1 MSKVQPTVLEMNFG
15 APKTES
21 FCWLFNSRPFLDPQ
35 PFGSL
40 TIGPWSMTLTMDA
53 AIFNFLDRGPILTV
67 NENHLF
73 HQIQVKVKKVLYGL
87 PFRYSSTLDLQCTG

>member
-21 FCWLFNSRPFLDPQ
+21 FRWLFNFRLFLDPQ

-40 TIGPWSMTLTMDA
+40 TNGPWSMTMDA
-53 AIFNFLDRGPILTV
+53 AIFNFLDRGPVLTV

-87 PFRYSSTLDLQCTG
+87 PFRYFSTLDL

>member
-1 MSKVQPTVLEMNFG
+1 MSKVQPKVLEMNFG

-21 FCWLFNSRPFLDPQ
+21 FCWLFNFRPFLDPQ
-35 PFGSL
+35 PFGS
-40 TIGPWSMTLTMDA
+40 LTMDA